1 MIEIRYLKKV
11 FKTRLRGEK
20 TALEGITLTV
30 KDGEFFVLLGPSG
43 SGKSTLLNLI
53 AGLEKPTEGEI
64 LIDGKVVSSPSIS
77 VPPAERGVSM
87 VFQSYAL
94 YPHMRV
100 KENLAFP
107 LKVAG
112 SNRDEIARRVEE
124 VAELLEIKEIL
135 NAYPHELSGGERQ
148 RVALGRALVRKPK
161 ILLLDEPLSNLD
173 AILRMK
179 MRGELKGIQRAT
191 GVTALYVTHDQT
203 EALSLA
209 DRLAVMNQGRIEQV
223 GNPLDVYNDPATP
236 FVAGFIGNPPMNL
249 YRKRVERDGK
259 RSFVRIFGKKYEVNA
274 SDTFVTVGFR
284 PEWAQT
290 TEGQEIE
297 IKEVERLGDETLLH
311 VKGGEDRGIIKVH
324 GDHTF
329 KKGQRI
335 GLRIKKIHLF
345 H

>member
-1 MIEIRYLKKV
+1 MIEIRNLKKV
-11 FKTRLRGEK
+11 FRTRLRGEK
-20 TALEGITLTV
+20 TALEGISLTV
-30 KDGEFFVLLGPSG
+30 NEGEFFVFLGPSG

-64 LIDGKVVSSPSIS
+64 LIDGKVVSSSRTF
-77 VPPAERGVSM
+77 VPPARRGVSM

-100 KENLAFP
+100 KDNIAFP

-112 SNRDEIARRVEE
+112 LKRDEIERRVME
-124 VAELLEIKEIL
+124 VAELLEIKELL

-148 RVALGRALVRKPK
+148 RVALGRALARKPS

-173 AILRMK
+173 AMLRMK
-179 MRGELKGIQRAT
+179 MRGELKRIQRVT

-203 EALSLA
+203 EALALA
-209 DRLAVMNQGRIEQV
+209 DRLAVMNRGKIQQV
-223 GNPLDVYNDPATP
+223 GTPLDVYNDPATP

-249 YRKRVERDGK
+249 YKKKVEREGK
-259 RSFVRIFGKKYEVNA
+259 GSFVKVFGKKYEVRY
-274 SDTFVTVGFR
+274 SGSSLIVGFR
-284 PEWAQT
+284 PEWTQV
-290 TEGQEIE
+290 TEGQEVEIE
-297 IKEVERLGDETLLH
+297 DVERLGDETILH

-329 KKGQRI
+329 KRGQRI

-345 H
+345 P